1 MVYRNGDR
9 YEGSFQDGFRDGE
22 APIVGQMV
30 TSTLVGLSG
39 ISRMVRVLLNGA
51 MVGSIKAIL

>member
-1 MVYRNGDR
+1 MQMEIDTKAVFRMVLGMER
-9 YEGSFQDGFRDGE
+9 

-30 TSTLVGLSG
+30 TSTLVDLSG

>member
-1 MVYRNGDR
+1 MQTEIDTKVV
-9 YEGSFQDGFRDGE
+9 FRTVLGME
-22 APIVGQMV
+22 RVPIVGQMV
-30 TSTLVGLSG
+30 TSSLVGLSG

>member
-1 MVYRNGDR
+1 MVYANGDR
-9 YEGSFQDGFRDGE
+9 YEGSFQDGFGMERV
-22 APIVGQMV
+22 PIVGQMV

-39 ISRMVRVLLNGA
+39 ISRMVGVLLNGA